1 MVGGCAKIQIDVGA
15 PWDSKEAPFFDDGVD
30 IIRDPMSLSGE
41 WAFRQ
46 RNWLDGR
53 VQLADSI
60 AVVEIS
66 SVQTASDAEG
76 RHSKRIEVAVIEQL
90 YGKNP
95 NHRVSLESTE
105 NEPGYQLILR
115 HERYLTGRFILF
127 ARWFSKAGSTPDAV
141 GNHFHL
147 SPASEVMLAEVTA
160 RLEHRVKEEEKDDA
174 REED

>member
-1 MVGGCAKIQIDVGA
+1 MLNGCTKIKIDVGA
-15 PWDSKEAPFFDDGVD
+15 PWDSREAPFFDDGVD
-30 IIRDPMSLSGE
+30 IIKDPMSLSGE

-46 RNWLDGR
+46 RNWLEGR
-53 VQLADSI
+53 IQLSDSI
-60 AVVEIS
+60 AVVEIR

-76 RHSKRIEVAVIEQL
+76 RQIKRIEVAVIEQL

-95 NHRVSLESTE
+95 NHAVSLESSE

-127 ARWFSKAGSTPDAV
+127 ARWFGEKGSIPDAV

-147 SPASEVMLAEVTA
+147 SPASEVMLAEVTT
-160 RLEHRVKEEEKDDA
+160 RIQSRVKEEGKDGA